1 MLYRIA
7 PLLAALLLAP
17 PALAQDEASPA
28 HALPFP
34 TDAVEVHTVR
44 LAVGGA
50 DGPVTVRVA
59 EAPPWLA
66 FARAQAEAAVPEGGA
81 IGTEAGKAA
90 EPVARLGFTVER
102 SAPVGAPAEIV
113 LVVGADG
120 VELARHTVHVV
131 VEPPALSLAAPA
143 PNPSRGGAAVRFT
156 TDGEAVRLSVVDL
169 LGREVA
175 VLADGALSPGA
186 HARRLPGLASGVY
199 VMRLAGVSE
208 VQAERFTVL
217 R

>member
-1 MLYRIA
+1 MLYLIA

-17 PALAQDEASPA
+17 SALAQAQASPPPA

-34 TDAVEVHTVR
+34 TGDDETHTLE

-50 DGPVTVRVA
+50 AGPVTVRVA

-66 FARAQAEAAVPEGGA
+66 FARDAVSAATPESD
-81 IGTEAGKAA
+81 AGAA

-102 SAPVGAPAEIV
+102 SAPVGVPAEVV
-113 LVVGADG
+113 LAVGADG
-120 VELARHTVHVV
+120 VELARHTVRVTV
-131 VEPPALSLAAPA
+131 GPPALSLAAPA

-156 TDGEAVRLSVVDL
+156 TDGEVVRLSVVDL